1 MGDSRTTPALDK
13 RPCYANDIKP
23 HQNGRHTCAC
33 FGISVTYLPEW
44 EEKKDKRRRKDRM
57 INQIRA
63 LSKASKHG
71 VRRAEDSSTCVKHG
85 H

>member
-1 MGDSRTTPALDK
+1 
-13 RPCYANDIKP
+13 
-23 HQNGRHTCAC
+23 
-33 FGISVTYLPEW
+33 
-44 EEKKDKRRRKDRM
+44 M